1 MGRFTGLQADKLNM
15 PNRKTKRTNKLTGLH
30 TDKLMDMPDRKT
42 KRTNKTN
49 RTNRTNKTNKTNK
62 TLYIN

>member
-1 MGRFTGLQADKLNM
+1 MGRFTGLQTDELNM
-15 PNRKTKRTNKLTGLH
+15 PDRKTKRTNKLTGLQ

-49 RTNRTNKTNKTNK
+49 K